1 MIRLRA
7 KAPIGN
13 AGGQTVDSL
22 ADPAKVE
29 ILSTKYAAF
38 SNVFFFHPAH
48 APEFAARVF
57 LRVFVFHP
65 YSLTLFLI
73 SEEVYWMGKPLTGR
87 YPTKAGDGF
96 TD

>member
-29 ILSTKYAAF
+29 ILSAKYAAF

-65 YSLTLFLI
+65 YSLILFLI
-73 SEEVYWMGKPLTGR
+73 SEEVYWMGKPLTGQ
-87 YPTKAGDGF
+87 
-96 TD
+96 